1 MSEKTPP
8 DPERGE
14 NPQEPENP
22 GEPAQGGRK
31 DPSNSTVENRSP
43 ASREERSGYTPAPK
57 RRLRRV
63 SGNARRLKAVMTKYL
78 KISARDK
85 PMYFWVFGYP
95 LLFLL
100 VLVVAFGGGGGTG
113 SQYRVA
119 VINEDGLPLPGQG
132 PPDVVDAAGNYLEG
146 LFYYNESGLDEVFT
160 VVNISDYDEGVAQ
173 IRREELDAILVIPAN
188 FSELA
193 LGFTEGA
200 PVVQVF
206 TSPDPLKKG
215 VIPSVVNSIVSQFV
229 LNYNDL
235 AAPRVETTTTVER
248 SYSGLDY
255 FMPGIVLAGV
265 TVAIMNVA
273 QMFCNDKKS
282 GLLERLDTTPVPRS
296 VQLFGGALA
305 QIVFTSIQALIL
317 MLLLPVFGISVA
329 PGANWPLAFFNAF
342 LFGWFCIG
350 VGLILAA
357 VVKNADAAGG
367 IAWVIILPM
376 QFLGGL
382 IAGLGDAAIQQAIP
396 AFYAARAM
404 RNILV
409 VGATFAEVWADMLV
423 SFVCG
428 AVAMVVGVVIFQK
441 KTKI

>member
-200 PVVQVF
+200 PWSKSSRVPTRSRRASF
-206 TSPDPLKKG
+206 PASSTAS
-215 VIPSVVNSIVSQFV
+215 SRSSCSI
-229 LNYNDL
+229 
-235 AAPRVETTTTVER
+235 TTTSRPPGSRPRPPWNAPTAAWTTSCPG
-248 SYSGLDY
+248 SYS
-255 FMPGIVLAGV
+255 PA
-265 TVAIMNVA
+265 
-273 QMFCNDKKS
+273 S
-282 GLLERLDTTPVPRS
+282 P
-296 VQLFGGALA
+296 
-305 QIVFTSIQALIL
+305 
-317 MLLLPVFGISVA
+317 
-329 PGANWPLAFFNAF
+329 WP
-342 LFGWFCIG
+342 
-350 VGLILAA
+350 
-357 VVKNADAAGG
+357 
-367 IAWVIILPM
+367 
-376 QFLGGL
+376 
-382 IAGLGDAAIQQAIP
+382 
-396 AFYAARAM
+396 
-404 RNILV
+404 
-409 VGATFAEVWADMLV
+409 
-423 SFVCG
+423 S
-428 AVAMVVGVVIFQK
+428 
-441 KTKI
+441 